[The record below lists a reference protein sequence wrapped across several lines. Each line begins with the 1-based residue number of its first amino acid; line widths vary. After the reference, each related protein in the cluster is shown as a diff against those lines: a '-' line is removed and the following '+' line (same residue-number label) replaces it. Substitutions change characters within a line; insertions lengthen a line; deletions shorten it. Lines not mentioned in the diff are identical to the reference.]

1 MRKRKYRKGR
11 KRGRGKPY
19 IRKTKVYFGGR
30 RPHLRK
36 TKAYFS
42 EGRKRNQRGDSIF
55 GTILSTALPI
65 VGEIVKVFKY
75 KKWEE
80 KIVM

>member
-1 MRKRKYRKGR
+1 MRKRKWRKGR
-11 KRGRGKPY
+11 KRARGKRY
-19 IRKTKVYFGGR
+19 IRKNKVYFGGR

-36 TKAYFS
+36 TKVYFS
-42 EGRKRNQRGDSIF
+42 EGRKRNQRGDGII
-55 GTILSTALPI
+55 GTILSTVRPI

-80 KIVM
+80 KIIM

>member
-1 MRKRKYRKGR
+1 MRKRKYRKRR
-11 KRGRGKPY
+11 KRGRGKLY
-19 IRKTKVYFGGR
+19 IIKNKNYFGGR

-36 TKAYFS
+36 TKVYFS
-42 EGRKRNQRGDSIF
+42 EGRKRNQRGCGIF

-75 KKWEE
+75 KK
-80 KIVM
+80 